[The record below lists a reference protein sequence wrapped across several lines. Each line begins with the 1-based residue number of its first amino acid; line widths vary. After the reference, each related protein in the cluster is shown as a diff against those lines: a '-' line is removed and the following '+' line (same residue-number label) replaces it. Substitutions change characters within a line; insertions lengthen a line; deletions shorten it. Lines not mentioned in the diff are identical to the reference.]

1 MDRFHSNLVIH
12 VITWILLSIGLPLLP
27 IGIGIMIALLQKV
40 EISLVDLLN
49 GVELSLISL
58 GLVTATGIDLSQAT
72 IQRSARPLVF
82 FIIRLVLVLLGAAS
96 IILLTLIYVD
106 IQMNEVEFDKDTK
119 MGFVAILAISAALF
133 TVALQLYIG
142 YFRYRRG
149 VEESDS

>member
-1 MDRFHSNLVIH
+1 MDRLRSDLVIH

-40 EISLVDLLN
+40 EVSLVDLLN

-58 GLVTATGIDLSQAT
+58 GLVTATGIDLSRAA

-82 FIIRLVLVLLGAAS
+82 FIIRLALVLLGAAS

-106 IQMNEVEFDKDTK
+106 IQMTEVEFDKNRK
-119 MGFVAILAISAALF
+119 MCFVVILALSAVLF

-142 YFRYRRG
+142 YFHYRRG
-149 VEESDS
+149 IEESDS